1 LLKHLIQMA
10 VQGHI
15 IPPDEPL
22 QTDGEGSKLSV
33 SGVFSLGSGR
43 WWLATHLER
52 PTITMD
58 DEMAF
63 WMRWGLDHIGDD
75 VTDLS
80 PALQAFDE
88 GSVTDEDRTSRSIE
102 ANEVNEFENQMQS
115 KSGSASGL
123 YSYFMT
129 QGLGL
134 DSDELLGE
142 YRAFD
147 SIEVKLDLHGEIDVV
162 NHPVSLVFKSV
173 ESVSSKK
180 KMELLRNFMVVQ
192 PVPIW
197 SEVDISLEGTSSGF
211 SAFMSPTGAPIGRH

>member
-1 LLKHLIQMA
+1 MR
-10 VQGHI
+10 
-15 IPPDEPL
+15 
-22 QTDGEGSKLSV
+22 V
-33 SGVFSLGSGR
+33 S
-43 WWLATHLER
+43 H
-52 PTITMD
+52 
-58 DEMAF
+58 
-63 WMRWGLDHIGDD
+63 
-75 VTDLS
+75 
-80 PALQAFDE
+80 
-88 GSVTDEDRTSRSIE
+88 DEDRTSRSIE

-147 SIEVKLDLHGEIDVV
+147 SIEVKLDLHGEVDVV

-192 PVPIW
+192 PV
-197 SEVDISLEGTSSGF
+197 LY
-211 SAFMSPTGAPIGRH
+211 GRK